1 MAAARSQQGVGR
13 GPGVLSRPSPRRG
26 LALKDEWQRQLERVR
41 AELEAERLRARELRC
56 HFTATTRE
64 LKEAA
69 ERDRRLLATWLHSAW
84 AQRQARELQRLREL
98 IRRQRAVQIHQLLR
112 SKEAELRQVQGT
124 LQQQRGNAVRE
135 ARDLQRQLAKELVI
149 GAGSSSRARAE
160 LQDVLSKLCW
170 ESHGEQAARIL
181 RLEDQLL
188 QQRRLFL
195 KYILE
200 RFEENGNN
208 SPLPKYAASP
218 KPNNSY
224 KFKREP
230 PEGCEKVK
238 VFGESL
244 ASSPEDRDGVT
255 GTVPEAV
262 DTFVAI
268 GTSGLKQLQDHEM
281 VWRTVGLSGG
291 SLGTRVKRVPS
302 LPFVVCP
309 QGDRVDTYRE
319 LEHALQGEDGC
330 LPGGVVNRLIAEASG
345 DLRAA
350 QSHLKVVGKVPDEAV
365 LVTLGKMAGSYV
377 LEQWSKGIT
386 MYLCSQKRHPFPH
399 SGAAQLCGDLY
410 PLFHHAVVN
419 WLDCKEEQ
427 DNRAVLGAVAAMVGV
442 LVCEERHCQRARE
455 QLLRL
460 LRQHQR
466 VQDTSRVTK
475 VPDVTEEPGPAHK
488 AKPSR
493 PMTLQAPVAR
503 KQLPQLVAAVQLVCN
518 DPSAQVR
525 RAVLEFIRELLS
537 SGSQSCWPW
546 DVVGHIF
553 SEYSR
558 SSGRLAAGG
567 LFAWEP
573 QEDRALQSLC
583 VDILGSLDVTR
594 RGMSQLL
601 WPRLLQ
607 YVVPA
612 QYSGVLIPLSRGLR
626 ALLERRERAGC
637 EEEEEPDAVDL
648 PEQGRS
654 PRECCWVL
662 AAAPHTSSGRAVAAL
677 QLLQALQGWI
687 CGALGT
693 AWATEIPLLLQH
705 LAGRAESSLDSA
717 EWEQHVL
724 KFLRASLKLIEDETW
739 SVGLSQQLSRQLG
752 SSAPGSWQKLFLY
765 KALGTALAGCRD
777 LSHVQGQVL
786 TFLQDTDSAELSET
800 QGMISVVSHAAETH
814 FNLVL
819 DTVTAFTRDRFYE
832 TSTGWKARLPQGTEI
847 PQATRAALMCVYSG
861 IALRAPREQL
871 LARVDREIMGTI
883 LQLSRVTRR
892 EMQLK
897 LALVQSVT
905 EVSSA
910 IQTVGDAGSFE
921 LSSKQE
927 VTQTLLDW
935 IKEEPADSLVY
946 GVFQALEELS
956 KLRPALSREENRS
969 LLAVCCQAVLSSPSQ
984 EGMKRG
990 RTVRAALNMQLLH
1003 RRSVEDLG
1011 HLIETLLAA
1020 EEPSAGFDDVVLRGR
1035 PCRQL
1040 GSLVALLVSLTSD
1053 CLDSSRHRAWLCISY
1068 LDQMQGEE
1076 SRQLCNE

>member
-1 MAAARSQQGVGR
+1 MQ
-13 GPGVLSRPSPRRG
+13 
-26 LALKDEWQRQLERVR
+26 
-41 AELEAERLRARELRC
+41 
-56 HFTATTRE
+56 
-64 LKEAA
+64 
-69 ERDRRLLATWLHSAW
+69 
-84 AQRQARELQRLREL
+84 
-98 IRRQRAVQIHQLLR
+98 IRQLLR

-135 ARDLQRQLAKELVI
+135 ARDLQRQLAKELVR
-149 GAGSSSRARAE
+149 GAGSSSRACAE
-160 LQDVLSKLCW
+160 LQDVLSKLRW

-195 KYILE
+195 KYISEQFEGEQPASCTQARAWRRLHTGATGPCSLE
-200 RFEENGNN
+200 SLMASYSGHGEGQRKTGNTFTEARLREEGNSAQNGNN

-238 VFGESL
+238 VFEESL

-268 GTSGLKQLQDHEM
+268 GTSGLKQLQDHE
-281 VWRTVGLSGG
+281 GN
-291 SLGTRVKRVPS
+291 
-302 LPFVVCP
+302 
-309 QGDRVDTYRE
+309 RVDTYRE

-350 QSHLKVVGKVPDEAV
+350 Q
-365 LVTLGKMAGSYV
+365 
-377 LEQWSKGIT
+377 
-386 MYLCSQKRHPFPH
+386 
-399 SGAAQLCGDLY
+399 
-410 PLFHHAVVN
+410 
-419 WLDCKEEQ
+419 
-427 DNRAVLGAVAAMVGV
+427 
-442 LVCEERHCQRARE
+442 
-455 QLLRL
+455 
-460 LRQHQR
+460 
-466 VQDTSRVTK
+466 
-475 VPDVTEEPGPAHK
+475 VPDVTEDPGPAHK

-503 KQLPQLVAAVQLVCN
+503 KKLPQVVAAVQLVCN

-525 RAVLEFIRELLS
+525 RAVLEFIWELLS
-537 SGSQSCWPW
+537 SGSQSCWPR

-553 SEYSR
+553 SEYSW
-558 SSGRLAAGG
+558 SSDRL
-567 LFAWEP
+567 
-573 QEDRALQSLC
+573 
-583 VDILGSLDVTR
+583 
-594 RGMSQLL
+594 LL

-637 EEEEEPDAVDL
+637 EEEEEPDAVDSQ
-648 PEQGRS
+648 EQ
-654 PRECCWVL
+654 
-662 AAAPHTSSGRAVAAL
+662 
-677 QLLQALQGWI
+677 
-687 CGALGT
+687 
-693 AWATEIPLLLQH
+693 
-705 LAGRAESSLDSA
+705 GRAESSLDSA

-724 KFLRASLKLIEDETW
+724 
-739 SVGLSQQLSRQLG
+739 
-752 SSAPGSWQKLFLY
+752 KLFLY

-786 TFLQDTDSAELSET
+786 RFLQDTDSAELSET
-800 QGMISVVSHAAETH
+800 QAQ
-814 FNLVL
+814 
-819 DTVTAFTRDRFYE
+819 
-832 TSTGWKARLPQGTEI
+832 LPQGTER

-883 LQLSRVTRR
+883 LQLSRVTQR

-969 LLAVCCQAVLSSPSQ
+969 LLAVCCQAVLSSPCQ

-1003 RRSVEDLG
+1003 RRNVEDLG

-1020 EEPSAGFDDVVLRGR
+1020 EEPSAGFDDVFLRGR

-1053 CLDSSRHRAWLCISY
+1053 CLDSPRHRAWLCISY
-1068 LDQMQGEE
+1068 LDQMQVSHVPSLLVLTQKRDHERGLERTCESRGDKEEDDSGGPASEEGTKEEEGKGRGRGSHLGKGLASSPLTVVWMLLCAARQARELQRLRELIRWQRAVQIRQLLRSKEAELRQVQGTLQQQRGNAVREARDLQRQLAKELVRGAGSSSRARAELQDVLSKLRWESHGEQAARILRLEDQLLQQRRLFLKYISERFEGEQPASCTQARVWRRLHTGATGPCSLESLMASYSGHGEGQRKTGKTFTEARLREEGNSAQTRFSIYTVFTADKSPRSALIEDNVQNQQHAGKLKILDSLEE
-1076 SRQLCNE
+1076 SASKIV

>member
-1 MAAARSQQGVGR
+1 MCF
-13 GPGVLSRPSPRRG
+13 PDKFLVLNNRFFKYREQVEESRVHS
-26 LALKDEWQRQLERVR
+26 
-41 AELEAERLRARELRC
+41 
-56 HFTATTRE
+56 
-64 LKEAA
+64 
-69 ERDRRLLATWLHSAW
+69 DRWNSRNRPVLLLAS
-84 AQRQARELQRLREL
+84 
-98 IRRQRAVQIHQLLR
+98 
-112 SKEAELRQVQGT
+112 
-124 LQQQRGNAVRE
+124 
-135 ARDLQRQLAKELVI
+135 
-149 GAGSSSRARAE
+149 
-160 LQDVLSKLCW
+160 
-170 ESHGEQAARIL
+170 
-181 RLEDQLL
+181 
-188 QQRRLFL
+188 
-195 KYILE
+195 
-200 RFEENGNN
+200 ENGNN

-268 GTSGLKQLQDHEM
+268 GTSGLKQLQDHE
-281 VWRTVGLSGG
+281 
-291 SLGTRVKRVPS
+291 
-302 LPFVVCP
+302 
-309 QGDRVDTYRE
+309 GDRVDTYRE

-419 WLDCKEEQ
+419 WLGCKEEQ

-466 VQDTSRVTK
+466 VQDTSRVTE

-493 PMTLQAPVAR
+493 PMTLQARTCPAAVLRSQLRHGSEAQRVATLSLLGELARSDAPVAR
-503 KQLPQLVAAVQLVCN
+503 KKLPQLVAAVQLVCN

-525 RAVLEFIRELLS
+525 RAVLEFIWELLS

-573 QEDRALQSLC
+573 QDDRALQSLC

-612 QYSGVLIPLSRGLR
+612 QYSGVLIPLSHGLR

-648 PEQGRS
+648 PEQARL
-654 PRECCWVL
+654 PAPQVLLARPLVL
-662 AAAPHTSSGRAVAAL
+662 AAAPHTSSGRTVAAL

-765 KALGTALAGCRD
+765 KALGTVLAGCRD

-786 TFLQDTDSAELSET
+786 RFLQDTDSAELSET

-832 TSTGWKARLPQGTEI
+832 TSTGWKAQLPQGTER

-1068 LDQMQGEE
+1068 LDQMQGQSHGMEFQPSSAPDKNKRKTSS
-1076 SRQLCNE
+1076 SRLIETALVAYSYANEHGTFVSVTCCAVRRKKDV